1 MLLDRPEMHSE
12 SDVAVVEA
20 KAAAIP
26 TYDVAI
32 VGGGIVGL
40 VVACGLRQTGLKV
53 AIIEALTQATAA
65 KQAQAYAFSLSSA
78 KIFQGLGLW
87 DQVRSSLEPFRRI
100 RLSDCDWPDVVEFWP
115 QDAGMQTELGYVA
128 AHNTLLEAL
137 QGAVNRSPHCTWIGP
152 ATATVLAYGAD
163 WAELVIAPNGE
174 GVTVPSRLRAKLV
187 VAADGARSPLRE
199 AAGIPRR
206 GWAYWQSCIV
216 AAVKAEQHHQNIA
229 YERFQTSGPFAILP
243 LGDVCRLVWT
253 APHAEAQAMLALDDS
268 AFLRALSQRFG
279 PQMGQLELVGGR
291 YLFPVRLM
299 QCDRYVGHRLA
310 LAGDAAHCCHP
321 VGGQGLNMGIRDAAA
336 LVDVIQGAIARG
348 EDFGQVA
355 VLRRYDRWRRWGN
368 WVILAFT
375 DLLDRLFS
383 TQLWPVVWVRRLGLA
398 ALKRVPPL
406 KSLALRLMTGL
417 LGKMPSLGRLA
428 DSNP

>member
-1 MLLDRPEMHSE
+1 
-12 SDVAVVEA
+12 
-20 KAAAIP
+20 
-26 TYDVAI
+26 
-32 VGGGIVGL
+32 
-40 VVACGLRQTGLKV
+40 
-53 AIIEALTQATAA
+53 
-65 KQAQAYAFSLSSA
+65 
-78 KIFQGLGLW
+78 
-87 DQVRSSLEPFRRI
+87 
-100 RLSDCDWPDVVEFWP
+100 
-115 QDAGMQTELGYVA
+115 
-128 AHNTLLEAL
+128 
-137 QGAVNRSPHCTWIGP
+137 
-152 ATATVLAYGAD
+152 
-163 WAELVIAPNGE
+163 
-174 GVTVPSRLRAKLV
+174 
-187 VAADGARSPLRE
+187 
-199 AAGIPRR
+199 
-206 GWAYWQSCIV
+206 V

-253 APHAEAQAMLALDDS
+253 APHAEAQAMLALDDQ

-406 KSLALRLMTGL
+406 KSLALKLMTGL